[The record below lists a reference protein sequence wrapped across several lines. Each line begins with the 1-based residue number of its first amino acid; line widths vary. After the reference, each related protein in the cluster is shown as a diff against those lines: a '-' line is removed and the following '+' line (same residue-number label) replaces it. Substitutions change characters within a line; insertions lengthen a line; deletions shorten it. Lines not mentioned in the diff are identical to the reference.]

1 MSSGDESTDKDVL
14 KLDPQSLE
22 AIIEGVAAKLRPAKP
37 GEHSG
42 AGKTV
47 STEGDGGESQTTQ
60 HRVPLHQIWCEN

>member
-1 MSSGDESTDKDVL
+1 MSSEEDNTSKDVL

-42 AGKTV
+42 AGKTT
-47 STEGDGGESQTTQ
+47 STEGDGGE
-60 HRVPLHQIWCEN
+60 